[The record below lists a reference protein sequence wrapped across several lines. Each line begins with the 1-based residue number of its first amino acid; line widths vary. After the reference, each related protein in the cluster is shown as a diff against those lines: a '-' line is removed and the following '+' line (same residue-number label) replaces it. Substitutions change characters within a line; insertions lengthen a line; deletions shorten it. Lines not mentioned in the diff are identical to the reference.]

1 MFGGGAEGS
10 VRQSASHEP
19 SMGGGGGVPNPSY
32 GGGGVSNPSY
42 QMPQQPMPPTMR
54 KR

>member
-1 MFGGGAEGS
+1 MFGGGGAGS

-19 SMGGGGGVPNPSY
+19 SMGGGGGGVPNPSY
-32 GGGGVSNPSY
+32 GGSY
-42 QMPQQPMPPTMR
+42 QMLQQAMPPTMR